1 MDTNRKMTRRLGIYL
16 FVIAWHQIVFY
27 LVWVSVSGPDWL
39 YLFDPRLG
47 ALLFESTLLDVE
59 VGGPGVLCWIFAV
72 AQLIVASIL
81 LIASRGLKL
90 YLVVESLLSVP
101 TIFAFA
107 WVVIT
112 RFGSPEGFPL
122 ILIVAPIAV
131 FVVFSVLPYGAAIR
145 ILAGLPSDLSILPS
159 RGVNTTER
167 PGPELRP
174 R

>member
-27 LVWVSVSGPDWL
+27 LVWVSGSGPDWL

-59 VGGPGVLCWIFAV
+59 VGPPGVLCWIFAV
-72 AQLIVASIL
+72 ALLVVASIM
-81 LIASRGLKL
+81 LIAGRGLKL
-90 YLVVESLLSVP
+90 YLAVESLFSVP

-112 RFGSPEGFPL
+112 RFGSPDGFPL
-122 ILIVAPIAV
+122 ILVVPPIAV
-131 FVVFSVLPYGAAIR
+131 FVVFSVLPYGVAVK
-145 ILAGLPSDLSILPS
+145 ILAGSPADLSILPN
-159 RGVNTTER
+159 RVGTETER
-167 PGPELRP
+167 PGLELHP